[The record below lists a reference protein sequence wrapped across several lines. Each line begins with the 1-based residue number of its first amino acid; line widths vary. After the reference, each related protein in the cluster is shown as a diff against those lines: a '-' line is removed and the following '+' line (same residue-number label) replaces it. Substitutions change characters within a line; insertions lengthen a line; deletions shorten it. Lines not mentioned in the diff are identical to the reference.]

1 MKIDGTFQGM
11 DPIQSGVSQAGNP
24 WQKTYFEIITNEGE
38 RSRRVVFLAF
48 GNVVEQVKAV
58 PKGATVEVRF
68 SAEST
73 DYLDKN
79 NRKRYDTELRCYG
92 LAVITRQSMQPQ
104 YMPQPPYTYAP
115 QQAQQYQ
122 QPAQQYQQPQTPPSG
137 YPPAPPAQG
146 SAAPVQPASTTV
158 PPAQQ
163 YQQPTAGSADEL
175 PPKNYGFPC

>member
-1 MKIDGTFQGM
+1 M
-11 DPIQSGVSQAGNP
+11 DPVQTGVSKAGNN
-24 WQKTYFEIITNEGE
+24 WRKTYFEIITNEGE
-38 RSRRVVFLAF
+38 RSRRVAFCAF
-48 GNVVEQVKAV
+48 GSTVEQVKAV
-58 PKGATVEVRF
+58 PRGANVEVRF

-115 QQAQQYQ
+115 Q
-122 QPAQQYQQPQTPPSG
+122 PAQQYQQPQTPPSG

-146 SAAPVQPASTTV
+146 TAAPVQPAPTTA
-158 PPAQQ
+158 PQHQ
-163 YQQPTAGSADEL
+163 QQPAASADEL

>member
-1 MKIDGTFQGM
+1 MKIEGQFQGM
-11 DPIQSGVSQAGNP
+11 DPVQTGVSKAGNN

-38 RSRRVVFLAF
+38 RSRRVAFCAF

-115 QQAQQYQ
+115 Q
-122 QPAQQYQQPQTPPSG
+122 PAQQYQQPQTPPSG
-137 YPPAPPAQG
+137 YPPAPPAQTT
-146 SAAPVQPASTTV
+146 PAI
-158 PPAQQ
+158 Q
-163 YQQPTAGSADEL
+163 YQPQATTAPAGPQQVQMSDEL
-175 PPKNYGFPC
+175 PPKNYGLPC

>member
-1 MKIDGTFQGM
+1 MKIEGLFQGM
-11 DPIQSGVSQAGNP
+11 DPVQTGVSKAGNN

-38 RSRRVVFLAF
+38 RSRRVAFCAF

-115 QQAQQYQ
+115 Q
-122 QPAQQYQQPQTPPSG
+122 PAQQYQQPQTSPSG
-137 YPPAPPAQG
+137 YPPAPHAQATAPTNQEPQAT
-146 SAAPVQPASTTV
+146 SAPSGPVQ
-158 PPAQQ
+158 AQMD
-163 YQQPTAGSADEL
+163 GGL
-175 PPKNYGFPC
+175 PPKDMGFPY

>member
-1 MKIDGTFQGM
+1 MKIEGVFQGM
-11 DPIQSGVSQAGNP
+11 DPVQTGVSKAGNN

-38 RSRRVVFLAF
+38 RSRRVAFCAF

-92 LAVITRQSMQPQ
+92 LAVITRQNMQPQ

-115 QQAQQYQ
+115 QPAQQYQ
-122 QPAQQYQQPQTPPSG
+122 QHAQQYQQPQTPPSG
-137 YPPAPPAQG
+137 YPPAPPAQTTAPANQEPQVSSVPAG
-146 SAAPVQPASTTV
+146 PVQ
-158 PPAQQ
+158 AQMN
-163 YQQPTAGSADEL
+163 GEL
-175 PPKNYGFPC
+175 PPKDMGFPY

>member
-1 MKIDGTFQGM
+1 MKIEGQFQGM

-115 QQAQQYQ
+115 QPARQYQ
-122 QPAQQYQQPQTPPSG
+122 QQTQQYQQPQTPPSC
-137 YPPAPPAQG
+137 YPPAPPAQTTAPANQEPQVS
-146 SAAPVQPASTTV
+146 SAPAG
-158 PPAQQ
+158 PYQAQM
-163 YQQPTAGSADEL
+163 SDEL
-175 PPKNYGFPC
+175 PPKNYGLPC